1 LKANSDNLPKISI
14 ITPSYNQG
22 KYIED
27 NIQSVLNQNYINFE
41 HIIIDGG
48 STDSTVEI
56 LKKYPH
62 LKWVSESDEGQSDA
76 LNKGL
81 AMSTGE
87 IIGWI
92 NSDDYYEVDIFQ
104 DVANAFRDSSALWVI
119 GLLKKF
125 YEDINLI
132 DPIVCPEITY
142 SKLIEDPDIVKQQCT
157 FFRKSAIESVG
168 GWNKE
173 LYMVMDYDLW
183 IRLSKQ
189 SAPLMVQKDWAFFRY
204 YDGQKTSYKNIIIQ
218 AGEIQLLLKKE
229 GVSFLKRKWF
239 LVKRYKYVLKG
250 VLKSLLVRLG
260 VISKKYSGIPLSLH
274 KRKSIDE

>member
-1 LKANSDNLPKISI
+1 MKANSDNLPKISI

-62 LKWVSESDEGQSDA
+62 LKWVSECDEGQADA

-92 NSDDYYEVDIFQ
+92 NSDDYYEIDIFQ
-104 DVANAFRDSSALWVI
+104 DVADTFRDSTVKWVI

-142 SKLIEDPDIVKQQCT
+142 NKLIEDPDIVKQQCT
-157 FFRKSAIESVG
+157 FFRKSAIESAG

-189 SAPLMVQKDWAFFRY
+189 SAPLMVQKDWAYFRY
-204 YDGQKTSYKNIIIQ
+204 YDGQKTSYENMLIQ
-218 AGEIQLLLKKE
+218 AREIQLILKKE
-229 GVSFLKRKWF
+229 G
-239 LVKRYKYVLKG
+239 
-250 VLKSLLVRLG
+250 SLF
-260 VISKKYSGIPLSLH
+260 
-274 KRKSIDE
+274 

>member
-1 LKANSDNLPKISI
+1 METTSDNLPKISI

-62 LKWVSESDEGQSDA
+62 LKWVSECDEGQADA

-92 NSDDYYEVDIFQ
+92 NSDDYYEIDIFH
-104 DVANAFRDSSALWVI
+104 DVADTFRDSTVQWVV

-142 SKLIEDPDIVKQQCT
+142 NKLIEDPDIVKQPCT
-157 FFRKSAIESVG
+157 FIRKSAIESAG

-189 SAPLMVQKDWAFFRY
+189 SAPLMVQKDWAYFRS
-204 YDGQKTSYKNIIIQ
+204 YDGQKTSYKNMIIQ
-218 AGEIQLLLKKE
+218 AREIQLILKKE

-239 LVKRYKYVLKG
+239 LIKRYKNVLKG
-250 VLKSLLVRLG
+250 ILKSLLIRFG
-260 VISKKYSGIPLSLH
+260 VISKTYNGIPLSLH
-274 KRKSIDE
+274 KRKKWK

>member
-1 LKANSDNLPKISI
+1 LKANSENLPKISI

-48 STDSTVEI
+48 STDNTVEI

-62 LKWVSESDEGQSDA
+62 LKWVSECDEGQADA

-81 AMSTGE
+81 AISTGE

-92 NSDDYYEVDIFQ
+92 NSDDYYEIDIFH
-104 DVANAFRDSSALWVI
+104 DVADAFRDSTVEWVV

-125 YEDINLI
+125 FEDINLI
-132 DPIVCPEITY
+132 QPCVCPEITY
-142 SKLIEDPDIVKQQCT
+142 NKLLEDPDIVKQQCT
-157 FFRKSAIESVG
+157 FFRKSVIESAG
-168 GWNKE
+168 GWKKE

-183 IRLSKQ
+183 IRVSKQ
-189 SAPLMVQKDWAFFRY
+189 SSPLMIQKDWAYFRY
-204 YDGQKTSYKNIIIQ
+204 YEGQKTSYKNMIIQ
-218 AGEIQLLLKKE
+218 AREIQLILKKE
-229 GVSFLKRKWF
+229 GVSFLKQKWF
-239 LVKRYKYVLKG
+239 LVKRYRYVLKG
-250 VLKSLLVRLG
+250 ILKSLLIRSG
-260 VISKKYSGIPLSLH
+260 VISKTYSGIPLSLH